1 MRVQLF
7 GTCLVD
13 TFFPEVG
20 EAVVR
25 IFKRFGVEFTFPQ
38 GQTCCGQPA
47 YNAGYLP
54 AAKKAAEHFLT
65 TFNSSRDLIVTP
77 SGSCAAMVKHHY
89 PELFR
94 DEPEKLRAAERVAG
108 RVYELSQYLVNVLK
122 VHETRLSGAGT
133 VTYHSSCHL
142 TRTLGVTQEPLAL
155 LKALKGMEF
164 LPLADASRCCG
175 FGGAF
180 MAKLPEISLAIADDK
195 AADIIA
201 TGAQTVTGCDCGC
214 LMNIADALKKRGSS
228 VKVKHI
234 AELVAEGL

>member
-1 MRVQLF
+1 MHVQLF

-25 IFKRFGVEFTFPQ
+25 IFNKLGVEFTFPD

-47 YNAGYLP
+47 YNAGYIP
-54 AAKKAAEHFLT
+54 EAKSAAEHFISVFSGT
-65 TFNSSRDLIVTP
+65 DLIVTP

-94 DEPEKLRAAERVAG
+94 DDPEKLQAAKKVAG
-108 RVYELSQYLVNVLK
+108 RVYELSQFLVNVLK
-122 VHETRLSGAGT
+122 VHETSLTGSGS

-155 LKALKGMEF
+155 IKALRGMEF
-164 LPLADASRCCG
+164 VPMPDATRCCG
-175 FGGAF
+175 FGGMF
-180 MAKLPEISLAIADDK
+180 MAKLPEISMAIADDK
-195 AADIIA
+195 AENIIA
-201 TGAQTVTGCDCGC
+201 TGADTVTGCDCGC
-214 LMNIADALKKRGSS
+214 LMNIADALRKRGSS